1 MKVIIYG
8 DFNCLYCH
16 LASQRADRLVRAGTA
31 NVEWRAVEHRPPTAT
46 STPAPDGLRCLAEIM
61 GPAALSGRAAPGL
74 PGLIGQTGQCH
85 HRPFRK

>member
-1 MKVIIYG
+1 M
-8 DFNCLYCH
+8 
-16 LASQRADRLVRAGTA
+16 ARRRA
-31 NVEWRAVEHRPPTAT
+31 
-46 STPAPDGLRCLAEIM
+46 PAPDGDVHAGADGLRCLAEIM